1 MTTPNVDPTEI
12 FKPTKLGPV
21 ELRNHFI
28 KAATSE
34 GRSPNGKVT
43 DELIAYHEG
52 FAAGGIGMTT
62 LAYCAT
68 SKRGFSAPGQILM
81 ERDSLPGLRDF
92 TATMHAHGAK
102 ASSQLGHA
110 GPVATRPLI
119 GETPWAPSKF
129 FSPTSFNYC
138 KGISKAEIQQAIREF
153 ADAAELAAEAGFDAL
168 ELHFGHLYLPSSFL
182 SGWINR
188 RDDEYGGHI
197 ENRSRFVR
205 EIAAAVKE
213 RVGDDVAIIAKMSMT
228 DGIPGSIT
236 LPDSLQTAQ
245 MLDADGNIDALLLTQ
260 GSSVL
265 RQMWLFR
272 GDVPVDGFAEHM
284 PFPFDVGVK
293 LFGKKMMGDFPYED
307 MYMFDDARQF
317 LDKVKNTKLILLGGL
332 TRREHFE
339 LGNKEGF
346 EFFEIGRAL
355 LREPD
360 MIQKI
365 EKQPEYRTLCDHNNY
380 CMPSVFGRTHCVY
393 SPDYAATP
401 EDRQIRPEETA
412 GASGSMYDGMTAKEK
427 EKYGL

>member
-1 MTTPNVDPTEI
+1 MTTANNAGNRNPDAI
-12 FKPTKLGPV
+12 FEPATLGPV
-21 ELRNHFI
+21 ELRNRFI

-34 GRSPNGKVT
+34 GRSPDGKVT

-52 FAAGGIGMTT
+52 FAAGGVGMTT

-68 SKRGFSAPGQILM
+68 SPKGFSAPGQILM
-81 ERDSLPGLRDF
+81 SKDALPGLKDF
-92 TATMHAHGAK
+92 TATMHQHGAK
-102 ASSQLGHA
+102 ASAQLGHA
-110 GPVATRPLI
+110 GPVATRQQI
-119 GETPWAPSKF
+119 GETPWAPSRF
-129 FSPTSFNYC
+129 INPTSFNYC
-138 KGISKAEIQQAIREF
+138 RGIDKSEIKTAVREF

-188 RDDEYGGHI
+188 RDDEYGGNI
-197 ENRSRFVR
+197 ENRSRFAR

-228 DGIPGSIT
+228 DGIPGSIE

-245 MLDADGNIDALLLTQ
+245 MLDADGNVDAILLTQ

-272 GDVPVDGFAEHM
+272 GDPPLKGFAEHM
-284 PFPFDVGVK
+284 PFPFNVGVRM
-293 LFGKKMMGDFPYED
+293 FGKPMLGDFEYKD

-317 LDKVKNTKLILLGGL
+317 LDKVHNSKLILLGGL
-332 TRREHFE
+332 TQREHFE
-339 LGNKEGF
+339 KGYAEGF

-360 MIQKI
+360 MVKKIQANGN
-365 EKQPEYRTLCDHNNY
+365 YRTLCDHNNY
-380 CMPSVFGRTHCVY
+380 CMPSVFGKTHCIY
-393 SPDYAATP
+393 SPDYAMEP

-412 GASGSMYDGMTAKEK
+412 GGSTTIEASNLKK
-427 EKYGL
+427 